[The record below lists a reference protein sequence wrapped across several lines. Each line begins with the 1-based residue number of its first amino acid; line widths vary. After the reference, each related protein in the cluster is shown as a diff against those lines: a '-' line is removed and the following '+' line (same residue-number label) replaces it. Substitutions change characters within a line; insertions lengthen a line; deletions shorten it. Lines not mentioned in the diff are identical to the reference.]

1 MSGAIKTFR
10 DLLVWQ
16 KSMVL
21 VTDVYKASAGFPSDE
36 RFGLTSQ
43 LRRCVVS
50 IPSNIAE
57 GFGRDTTND
66 YLRFLGIAKGS
77 LYEAQ
82 TQIEIGRN
90 LQFVE
95 DSRFNTLLEQAREIE
110 RMLTSMIRKLREKEG
125 QSGKG
130 AKGLKEEQSGRG
142 AKGLK
147 EEQSGRGAKWQSEGE
162 A

>member
-1 MSGAIKTFR
+1 MSGPIKTFR
-10 DLLVWQ
+10 DLIVWQ
-16 KSMVL
+16 KSMSL
-21 VTDVYKASAGFPSDE
+21 VTEVYKTSARFPSDE

-90 LQFVE
+90 LQFIE
-95 DSRFNTLLEQAREIE
+95 ESRFTELLENAREIE
-110 RMLTSMIRKLREKEG
+110 RMLTSMMRKLREKGTEG
-125 QSGKG
+125 QIDKG
-130 AKGLKEEQSGRG
+130 VVA
-142 AKGLK
+142 
-147 EEQSGRGAKWQSEGE
+147 
-162 A
+162 

>member
-1 MSGAIKTFR
+1 MSNPIKTFR
-10 DLLVWQ
+10 DLIVWQ
-16 KSMVL
+16 KSMSL
-21 VTDVYKASAGFPSDE
+21 VTEVYKASAGFPSDE

-90 LQFVE
+90 LQFLDE
-95 DSRFNTLLEQAREIE
+95 LCFAQLQEGAREVE
-110 RMLTSMIRKLREKEG
+110 RMLISMISKLKNKDR
-125 QSGKG
+125 
-130 AKGLKEEQSGRG
+130 
-142 AKGLK
+142 
-147 EEQSGRGAKWQSEGE
+147 
-162 A
+162 

>member
-1 MSGAIKTFR
+1 MSGPIKTFR
-10 DLLVWQ
+10 DLMVWR
-16 KSMVL
+16 KSMSL
-21 VTDVYKASAGFPSDE
+21 VTEVYRASASFPSDE

-90 LQFVE
+90 LQFIE
-95 DSRFNTLLEQAREIE
+95 ESRFGTLLEQAREIE
-110 RMLTSMIRKLREKEG
+110 RMLTSMMRKLKEG
-125 QSGKG
+125 QS
-130 AKGLKEEQSGRG
+130 SRG
-142 AKGLK
+142 
-147 EEQSGRGAKWQSEGE
+147 SRGQSEEE

>member
-1 MSGAIKTFR
+1 MNGMIKTFR

-16 KSMVL
+16 KSMSL
-21 VTDVYKASAGFPSDE
+21 VTDVYKASASFPSDE

-90 LQFVE
+90 LQFIE
-95 DSRFNTLLEQAREIE
+95 DSRFHTLLEQAREIE
-110 RMLTSMIRKLREKEG
+110 RMLTSMIRKLRSKVAEG
-125 QSGKG
+125 KSGIG
-130 AKGLKEEQSGRG
+130 TLG
-142 AKGLK
+142 
-147 EEQSGRGAKWQSEGE
+147 
-162 A
+162 

>member
-1 MSGAIKTFR
+1 MS
-10 DLLVWQ
+10 
-16 KSMVL
+16 L
-21 VTDVYKASAGFPSDE
+21 VTEVYKASANFPADE
-36 RFGLTSQ
+36 TFGLTSQ

-95 DSRFNTLLEQAREIE
+95 ESRFDTLLEQSREIE
-110 RMLTSMIRKLREKEG
+110 RMLTSMIRKIKEG
-125 QSGKG
+125 QSGRGTKG
-130 AKGLKEEQSGRG
+130 
-142 AKGLK
+142 
-147 EEQSGRGAKWQSEGE
+147 QSEE
-162 A
+162 NE

>member
-1 MSGAIKTFR
+1 MNGAVKTFR

-16 KSMVL
+16 KSMAL
-21 VTDVYKASAGFPSDE
+21 VTEVYRASASFPSDE

-90 LQFVE
+90 LQFIDE
-95 DSRFNTLLEQAREIE
+95 CHFATLLENAREIE
-110 RMLTSMIRKLREKEG
+110 RMLTSMIRKLKDKEN
-125 QSGKG
+125 QN
-130 AKGLKEEQSGRG
+130 A
-142 AKGLK
+142 
-147 EEQSGRGAKWQSEGE
+147 
-162 A
+162 

>member
-1 MSGAIKTFR
+1 VSGAINTFR
-10 DLLVWQ
+10 DLIVWQ
-16 KSMVL
+16 KSMSL
-21 VTDVYKASAGFPSDE
+21 VTEVYKASANFPPDE

-90 LQFVE
+90 LQFIE
-95 DSRFNTLLEQAREIE
+95 DSRFSTLLEQAREIE
-110 RMLTSMIRKLREKEG
+110 RMLTSMIRKIKEG
-125 QSGKG
+125 QSGRGSKG
-130 AKGLKEEQSGRG
+130 QR
-142 AKGLK
+142 
-147 EEQSGRGAKWQSEGE
+147 EGNE
-162 A
+162 

>member
-16 KSMVL
+16 KSMAL
-21 VTDVYKASAGFPSDE
+21 VTEVYRASASFPSDE

-43 LRRCVVS
+43 LRRCAVS

-90 LQFVE
+90 LQFIE
-95 DSRFNTLLEQAREIE
+95 ESRFSILLEQAREIE
-110 RMLTSMIRKLREKEG
+110 RMLTSMIRKLKDKEN
-125 QSGKG
+125 Q
-130 AKGLKEEQSGRG
+130 
-142 AKGLK
+142 
-147 EEQSGRGAKWQSEGE
+147 
-162 A
+162 

>member
-1 MSGAIKTFR
+1 MSGAVKTFR
-10 DLLVWQ
+10 DLIVWQ
-16 KSMVL
+16 KSMSL
-21 VTDVYKASAGFPSDE
+21 VTEVYKASANFPADE

-82 TQIEIGRN
+82 TQLEIGQN
-90 LQFVE
+90 LHFI
-95 DSRFNTLLEQAREIE
+95 DGSRFTELLENARVIE
-110 RMLTSMIRKLREKEG
+110 RMLTSMMRKLKEG
-125 QSGKG
+125 QSGRGPKG
-130 AKGLKEEQSGRG
+130 
-142 AKGLK
+142 
-147 EEQSGRGAKWQSEGE
+147 QSEGNE
-162 A
+162 

>member
-1 MSGAIKTFR
+1 MNGAVKTFR
-10 DLLVWQ
+10 DLMVWQ
-16 KSMVL
+16 KSMTL
-21 VTDVYKASAGFPSDE
+21 VTEVYKASANFPADE

-90 LQFVE
+90 LQFIE
-95 DSRFNTLLEQAREIE
+95 ESRFSILLEQAREIE
-110 RMLTSMIRKLREKEG
+110 RMLTSMIRKLREKER
-125 QSGKG
+125 
-130 AKGLKEEQSGRG
+130 QSGRG
-142 AKGLK
+142 PKG
-147 EEQSGRGAKWQSEGE
+147 QSEVVE
-162 A
+162 

>member
-1 MSGAIKTFR
+1 MSGPIKTFR
-10 DLLVWQ
+10 DLMVWQ
-16 KSMVL
+16 KSMAL
-21 VTDVYKASAGFPSDE
+21 VTDVYRASASFPSDE

-77 LYEAQ
+77 LFEAQ

-90 LQFVE
+90 LKFIE
-95 DSRFNTLLEQAREIE
+95 ESRFTALLESAREIE
-110 RMLTSMIRKLREKEG
+110 RMLTSMIRKLKEG
-125 QSGKG
+125 QSGRGSKG
-130 AKGLKEEQSGRG
+130 QSEEEQ
-142 AKGLK
+142 
-147 EEQSGRGAKWQSEGE
+147 
-162 A
+162 

>member
-1 MSGAIKTFR
+1 MSSAIKTFR

-16 KSMVL
+16 KSMAL
-21 VTDVYKASAGFPSDE
+21 VTEVYRASASFPSDE
-36 RFGLTSQ
+36 RYGLTSQ

-90 LQFVE
+90 LQFIE
-95 DSRFNTLLEQAREIE
+95 ESRFTELLENAREIE
-110 RMLTSMIRKLREKEG
+110 RMLTSMMRKLKEG
-125 QSGKG
+125 QSGRGSKG
-130 AKGLKEEQSGRG
+130 QSEEEQ
-142 AKGLK
+142 
-147 EEQSGRGAKWQSEGE
+147 
-162 A
+162 

>member
-1 MSGAIKTFR
+1 VSSAIKTFR

-16 KSMVL
+16 KSMAL
-21 VTDVYKASAGFPSDE
+21 VTEVYRASSSFPADE

-90 LQFVE
+90 LQFIE
-95 DSRFNTLLEQAREIE
+95 ESRFSILLEQAREIE
-110 RMLTSMIRKLREKEG
+110 RMLTSMIRKLREG
-125 QSGKG
+125 QSSRGSKG
-130 AKGLKEEQSGRG
+130 
-142 AKGLK
+142 
-147 EEQSGRGAKWQSEGE
+147 QSEE
-162 A
+162 EV

>member
-1 MSGAIKTFR
+1 MSSAIKTFR

-16 KSMVL
+16 KSMAL
-21 VTDVYKASAGFPSDE
+21 VTEVYRASSSFPADE

-90 LQFVE
+90 LQFIE
-95 DSRFNTLLEQAREIE
+95 ESRFSILLEQAREIE
-110 RMLTSMIRKLREKEG
+110 RMLTSMIRKLREG
-125 QSGKG
+125 QSSRGSKG
-130 AKGLKEEQSGRG
+130 
-142 AKGLK
+142 
-147 EEQSGRGAKWQSEGE
+147 QSEE
-162 A
+162 EV

>member
-1 MSGAIKTFR
+1 MSGAVKTFR
-10 DLLVWQ
+10 DLIVWQ
-16 KSMVL
+16 KSMSL
-21 VTDVYKASAGFPSDE
+21 VTEVYKASANFPADE

-82 TQIEIGRN
+82 TQLEIGQN
-90 LQFVE
+90 LHFI
-95 DSRFNTLLEQAREIE
+95 DGSRFTELLENAREIE
-110 RMLTSMIRKLREKEG
+110 RMLTSMMRKLKEG
-125 QSGKG
+125 QSGRGSKG
-130 AKGLKEEQSGRG
+130 
-142 AKGLK
+142 
-147 EEQSGRGAKWQSEGE
+147 QSEGNE
-162 A
+162 

>member
-1 MSGAIKTFR
+1 MNGAVKTFR

-16 KSMVL
+16 KSMTL
-21 VTDVYKASAGFPSDE
+21 VTDVYKASASFPADE

-82 TQIEIGRN
+82 TQIEICRN
-90 LQFVE
+90 LLFIE
-95 DSRFNTLLEQAREIE
+95 ESRFDTLLEQAREIE

-125 QSGKG
+125 QSG
-130 AKGLKEEQSGRG
+130 RG
-142 AKGLK
+142 PNG
-147 EEQSGRGAKWQSEGE
+147 QSEVVE
-162 A
+162 

>member
-1 MSGAIKTFR
+1 VSGAVKTFR
-10 DLLVWQ
+10 DLIVWQ
-16 KSMVL
+16 KSMSL
-21 VTDVYKASAGFPSDE
+21 VTEVYKASANFPADE

-82 TQIEIGRN
+82 TQLEIGQN
-90 LQFVE
+90 LHFI
-95 DSRFNTLLEQAREIE
+95 DGSRFTELLENARVIE
-110 RMLTSMIRKLREKEG
+110 RMLTSMMRKLKEG
-125 QSGKG
+125 QSGRGPKG
-130 AKGLKEEQSGRG
+130 
-142 AKGLK
+142 
-147 EEQSGRGAKWQSEGE
+147 QSEGNE
-162 A
+162 

>member
-1 MSGAIKTFR
+1 M
-10 DLLVWQ
+10 VWQ
-16 KSMVL
+16 KSMSL
-21 VTDVYKASAGFPSDE
+21 VTEVYKASANFPADE

-82 TQIEIGRN
+82 TQLEIGRN
-90 LQFVE
+90 LHFI
-95 DSRFNTLLEQAREIE
+95 DGSRFTELLENAREIE
-110 RMLTSMIRKLREKEG
+110 RMLTSMMRKLKEG
-125 QSGKG
+125 QSGRGSKG
-130 AKGLKEEQSGRG
+130 
-142 AKGLK
+142 
-147 EEQSGRGAKWQSEGE
+147 QSEGNE
-162 A
+162 

>member
-1 MSGAIKTFR
+1 MNGMIKTFR

-16 KSMVL
+16 KSMSL
-21 VTDVYKASAGFPSDE
+21 VTDVYKASASFPSDE

-90 LQFVE
+90 LQFIE
-95 DSRFNTLLEQAREIE
+95 DSRFHTLLEQAREIE
-110 RMLTSMIRKLREKEG
+110 RMLTSMIRKLRRN
-125 QSGKG
+125 
-130 AKGLKEEQSGRG
+130 LK
-142 AKGLK
+142 K
-147 EEQSGRGAKWQSEGE
+147 
-162 A
+162 

>member
-1 MSGAIKTFR
+1 MNGAVKTFR

-16 KSMVL
+16 KSMSL
-21 VTDVYKASAGFPSDE
+21 VTEVYKASANFPADE
-36 RFGLTSQ
+36 TFGLTSQ

-95 DSRFNTLLEQAREIE
+95 ESRFDTLLEQSREIE
-110 RMLTSMIRKLREKEG
+110 RMLTSMIRKIKEG
-125 QSGKG
+125 QSGRGTKG
-130 AKGLKEEQSGRG
+130 
-142 AKGLK
+142 
-147 EEQSGRGAKWQSEGE
+147 QSEE
-162 A
+162 NE

>member
-1 MSGAIKTFR
+1 MNGAVKTFR

-43 LRRCVVS
+43 LRRSVVS

-77 LYEAQ
+77 LYETQ
-82 TQIEIGRN
+82 TQIEISRN
-90 LQFVE
+90 LQFIE
-95 DSRFNTLLEQAREIE
+95 NSRFGTLLEQAREIE
-110 RMLTSMIRKLREKEG
+110 RMLTSMIRKLKDKEN
-125 QSGKG
+125 Q
-130 AKGLKEEQSGRG
+130 
-142 AKGLK
+142 
-147 EEQSGRGAKWQSEGE
+147 
-162 A
+162 

>member
-1 MSGAIKTFR
+1 MSGMIKTFR

-16 KSMVL
+16 KSMSL
-21 VTDVYKASAGFPSDE
+21 VTEVYKASASFSSDE

-66 YLRFLGIAKGS
+66 YPRFLGIAKGS

-82 TQIEIGRN
+82 SQIEIGRN
-90 LQFVE
+90 LQCIE

-110 RMLTSMIRKLREKEG
+110 RMLTSMIRKLRSKVTEC
-125 QSGKG
+125 QSGIG
-130 AKGLKEEQSGRG
+130 TLG
-142 AKGLK
+142 
-147 EEQSGRGAKWQSEGE
+147 
-162 A
+162 

>member
-1 MSGAIKTFR
+1 MSGPIKTFR
-10 DLLVWQ
+10 DLMVWQ
-16 KSMVL
+16 KSMSL
-21 VTDVYKASAGFPSDE
+21 VTDVYKTSAGFPSDE

-90 LQFVE
+90 LKFIE
-95 DSRFNTLLEQAREIE
+95 ESRFDTLLEQAREIE
-110 RMLTSMIRKLREKEG
+110 RMLTSMIRKIKEG
-125 QSGKG
+125 QSGRGSKG
-130 AKGLKEEQSGRG
+130 QR
-142 AKGLK
+142 
-147 EEQSGRGAKWQSEGE
+147 EGNE
-162 A
+162 

>member
-1 MSGAIKTFR
+1 MS
-10 DLLVWQ
+10 
-16 KSMVL
+16 L
-21 VTDVYKASAGFPSDE
+21 VTEVYKASANFPADE

-82 TQIEIGRN
+82 TQLEIGQN
-90 LQFVE
+90 LHFI
-95 DSRFNTLLEQAREIE
+95 DGSRFTELLENARVIE
-110 RMLTSMIRKLREKEG
+110 RMLTSMMRKLKEG
-125 QSGKG
+125 QSGRGPKG
-130 AKGLKEEQSGRG
+130 
-142 AKGLK
+142 
-147 EEQSGRGAKWQSEGE
+147 QSEGNE
-162 A
+162 

>member
-16 KSMVL
+16 KSMAL
-21 VTDVYKASAGFPSDE
+21 VTEVYRASATFPSDE

-57 GFGRDTTND
+57 GFGRDSTND

-77 LYEAQ
+77 LFEAQ

-90 LQFVE
+90 LKFIE
-95 DSRFNTLLEQAREIE
+95 ESRFGILLEQAREIE
-110 RMLTSMIRKLREKEG
+110 RMLTSMIRKLRDKEG
-125 QSGKG
+125 QSVMG
-130 AKGLKEEQSGRG
+130 AKGQSEEEQ
-142 AKGLK
+142 
-147 EEQSGRGAKWQSEGE
+147 
-162 A
+162 

>member
-16 KSMVL
+16 KSMSL
-21 VTDVYKASAGFPSDE
+21 VTDVYKVSASFPSDE

-77 LYEAQ
+77 LYETQ

-90 LQFVE
+90 LEFLDEVCFTQLH
-95 DSRFNTLLEQAREIE
+95 DGSREVE
-110 RMLTSMIRKLREKEG
+110 RMLTSMINKLKSKDR
-125 QSGKG
+125 
-130 AKGLKEEQSGRG
+130 
-142 AKGLK
+142 
-147 EEQSGRGAKWQSEGE
+147 
-162 A
+162 